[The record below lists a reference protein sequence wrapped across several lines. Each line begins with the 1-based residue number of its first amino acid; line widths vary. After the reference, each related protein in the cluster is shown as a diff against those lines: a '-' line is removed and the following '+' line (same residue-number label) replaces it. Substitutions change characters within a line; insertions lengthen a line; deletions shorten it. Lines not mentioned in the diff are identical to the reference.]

1 MRDAPNVWLR
11 RTNHPDQTP
20 QKVLF
25 HGDSRAV
32 VMEVEIR

>member
-1 MRDAPNVWLR
+1 MRDAPNVRIR
-11 RTNHPDQTP
+11 RSNPPDQIP

-32 VMEVEIR
+32 VMEVETR

>member
-1 MRDAPNVWLR
+1 MRDAPNVRLR
-11 RTNHPDQTP
+11 RTNHPDQIP